1 MARFKDFGSGSASE
15 ELREPVVFKIHE
27 EEFKCIPVLQGKT
40 LLDLIADS
48 SSDDP
53 AKSSATTIKFF
64 EAVLTNESLERFN
77 KLINGKDKIVSIET
91 LTDITSWLIEEY
103 TERPLEQS
111 EAS

>member
-1 MARFKDFGSGSASE
+1 MARFKDFGSDVSPEGKSE
-15 ELREPVVFKIHE
+15 PIVFKVHG
-27 EEFKCIPVLQGKT
+27 EEFKCIPVMQGKT

-64 EAVLTNESLERFN
+64 EAVLTDESLERFSL
-77 KLINGKDKIVSIET
+77 LINSKDKIVSIDT